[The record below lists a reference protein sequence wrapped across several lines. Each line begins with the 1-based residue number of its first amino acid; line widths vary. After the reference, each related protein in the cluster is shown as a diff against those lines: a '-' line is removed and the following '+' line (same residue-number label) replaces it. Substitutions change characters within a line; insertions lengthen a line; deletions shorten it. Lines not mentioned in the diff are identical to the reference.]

1 MFADSYAKSATFT
14 KPVIISIVHP
24 NDKCSGG
31 VGSFIVVNNEGW
43 IVTAAHILDEYL
55 SLKERKQKYLDYAA
69 ERQNIEKDAALTPA
83 RKRKKLKRLKPAADA
98 VQDFSFWW
106 GADKVVL
113 KDVQGNRADDLAVA
127 RLDPFDAASVTEYPT
142 FKNPDLPLRSGTSL
156 CRLGFPFHD
165 ISPEYTNGRFHL
177 PAGTFPM
184 VFFPNEGI
192 LTRILHAE
200 DGRRIFIET
209 SSPGLMGQSGG
220 PIFDATGTVW
230 GVQSHTSHLPLGF
243 SPGVPGGRPHEKE
256 HQFLNVGRGVHPA
269 TIVGMLKKSGIKHS
283 VSDY

>member
-24 NDKCSGG
+24 NDKCSGA

-83 RKRKKLKRLKPAADA
+83 RKRKKLKRLKPAAGA

-127 RLDPFDAASVTEYPT
+127 RLDPFDAGLRHGVPDVQESRPT
-142 FKNPDLPLRSGTSL
+142 TPLR
-156 CRLGFPFHD
+156 D
-165 ISPEYTNGRFHL
+165 
-177 PAGTFPM
+177 
-184 VFFPNEGI
+184 
-192 LTRILHAE
+192 
-200 DGRRIFIET
+200 
-209 SSPGLMGQSGG
+209 
-220 PIFDATGTVW
+220 
-230 GVQSHTSHLPLGF
+230 
-243 SPGVPGGRPHEKE
+243 
-256 HQFLNVGRGVHPA
+256 
-269 TIVGMLKKSGIKHS
+269 
-283 VSDY
+283 